1 MDGKNIADF
10 VDPDILKRLEELEE
24 EERLLEE
31 NDDNE
36 MDEEDNQLSDDML
49 EAYEEVKN
57 KKALHRIAHN
67 MKKRNRAHGKNK
79 DASEAVE
86 KMEELGIDTEKFKD
100 RMKN

>member
-36 MDEEDNQLSDDML
+36 MDEEDN
-49 EAYEEVKN
+49 
-57 KKALHRIAHN
+57 
-67 MKKRNRAHGKNK
+67 
-79 DASEAVE
+79 
-86 KMEELGIDTEKFKD
+86 
-100 RMKN
+100 